1 MASPARR
8 IHRLGSRLALFGLV
22 VMTGCTM
29 RPFEVKEPD
38 EARDFVA
45 PYRAAAGERGP
56 HDYDPDPRPI
66 SLCYSTQLNTQEEV
80 VARARSLCPN
90 NGPLRYFSEDSVVN
104 GCGLL
109 QPNRVTFICT
119 PGPQPPSPY
128 E

>member
-1 MASPARR
+1 MTRGPAFAL
-8 IHRLGSRLALFGLV
+8 HRAIGIAALAILA
-22 VMTGCTM
+22 GCSA
-29 RPFEVKEPD
+29 RPFEIEDPD
-38 EARDFVA
+38 EAIRFVA
-45 PYRAAAGERGP
+45 PYRAGVDELGP
-56 HDYDPDPRPI
+56 HDYDPTPRPI
-66 SLCYSTQLNTQEEV
+66 SLCYSTQLNTLEEV

-90 NGPLRYFSEDSVVN
+90 NGALRFFAEDALVN